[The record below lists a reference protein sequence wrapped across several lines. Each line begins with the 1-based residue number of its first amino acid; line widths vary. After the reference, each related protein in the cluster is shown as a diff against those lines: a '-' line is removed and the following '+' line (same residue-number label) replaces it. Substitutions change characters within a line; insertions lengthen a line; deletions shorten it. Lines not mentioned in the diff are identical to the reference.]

1 MTTTIKKNALTVQ
14 LYQSIRKTVSFK
26 EYKNEDVEV
35 ALKHTLFSVVAYK
48 EDRPVGIARLV
59 GDDRVTF
66 FIKDVVIIP
75 EYQSNG
81 VGHQLML
88 ALFEYIEEHA
98 CEGAYVGLMST
109 PGKEAFYE
117 KYGFIKRPTE
127 NLGSGMVLYY
137 EKKK

>member
-1 MTTTIKKNALTVQ
+1 METIIKKNALTVQ
-14 LYQSIRKTVSFK
+14 LYQEIRRTASFK
-26 EYKNEDVEV
+26 EYNDEDVKV
-35 ALKHTLFSVVAYK
+35 ALEHTLYSCVAYK
-48 EDRPVGIARLV
+48 GDRPVGIARLV
-59 GDDRVTF
+59 GDNRVTF

-75 EYQSNG
+75 EYQKNG
-81 VGHQLML
+81 VGHLLMQS
-88 ALFEYIEEHA
+88 LFEYIEEHA